1 MPEVKV
7 RLYGIFR
14 DKVGK
19 NEILINSKNL
29 LDTIFHVANL
39 IGKEGEK
46 LLLNEDKSDINPLV
60 KIVINGEKI
69 VTRNTAKISLRQGD
83 VVAIFPPVG
92 GG

>member
-19 NEILINSKNL
+19 NEFLVNSENL
-29 LDTIFHVANL
+29 LDIIFHVASL
-39 IGKEGEK
+39 MGKEGEK

-69 VTRNTAKISLRQGD
+69 VTRNTAEVSLKEGD
-83 VVAIFPPVG
+83 VIAIFPPVG